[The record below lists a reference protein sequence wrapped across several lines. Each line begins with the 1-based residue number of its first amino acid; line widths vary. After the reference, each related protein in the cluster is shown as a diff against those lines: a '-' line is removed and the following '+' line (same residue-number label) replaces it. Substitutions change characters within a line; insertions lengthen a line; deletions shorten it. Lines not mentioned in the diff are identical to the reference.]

1 MRLAVHT
8 TMVQVGLSMMSWN
21 ILTSCGHINRDFEI
35 DAKRTF
41 NLDKQGIIKFT
52 FFQKL
57 TMCRASEA
65 WNIDSFLNE
74 VSKVYPKINICYW
87 KMSKKNVKDTHHW
100 RSTLHWGLQI
110 IITVVTKSILNPCIF
125 EYKRYCHVNWKKP
138 RYILPLILSTLYLLF
153 IELTTFFHQSWL
165 LNLKTFLHQQI
176 SVLIVWNIKQRFLY
190 VTEEI

>member
-87 KMSKKNVKDTHHW
+87 KMSKRK
-100 RSTLHWGLQI
+100 
-110 IITVVTKSILNPCIF
+110 C
-125 EYKRYCHVNWKKP
+125 KRYSSLTVHTTLRTADYYHCRHEIHFKPMYFWIQKVLSCKLKK
-138 RYILPLILSTLYLLF
+138 T
-153 IELTTFFHQSWL
+153 
-165 LNLKTFLHQQI
+165 
-176 SVLIVWNIKQRFLY
+176 
-190 VTEEI
+190 